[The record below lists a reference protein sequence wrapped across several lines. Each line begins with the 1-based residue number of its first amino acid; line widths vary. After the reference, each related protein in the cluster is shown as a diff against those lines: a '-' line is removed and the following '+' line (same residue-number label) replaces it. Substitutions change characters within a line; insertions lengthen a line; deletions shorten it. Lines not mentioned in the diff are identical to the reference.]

1 MYDKIFRVECHDV
14 YNVDDSTTIKYMYRL
29 SKYGQILTI
38 IELNLGEKYTED
50 YCRRFFHLFMVFG
63 LRESGLIYIDVIY
76 IE

>member
-14 YNVDDSTTIKYMYRL
+14 YNIDDSTTIKYMSRL

-50 YCRRFFHLFMVFG
+50 YCGRFFHLFMVFG
-63 LRESGLIYIDVIY
+63 LRESGLIYI
-76 IE
+76 E